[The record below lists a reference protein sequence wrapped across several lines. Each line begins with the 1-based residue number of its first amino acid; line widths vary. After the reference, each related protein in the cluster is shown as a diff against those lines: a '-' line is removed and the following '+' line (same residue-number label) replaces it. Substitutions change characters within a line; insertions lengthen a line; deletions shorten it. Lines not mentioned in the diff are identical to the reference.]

1 MVNNTL
7 LRKKAKNNFCWPKT
21 SKKGQKKVK
30 RPKKI
35 SLAKRLKKKAK
46 FPVFGQKKANLAT
59 LM

>member
-21 SKKGQKKVK
+21 SKKGQKA
-30 RPKKI
+30 KKNFFGQTPQ
-35 SLAKRLKKKAK
+35 KKAK

-59 LM
+59 LFSTW